1 LLKLRRHTK
10 PVLVLVAI
18 AVFALVLSAC
28 SFYKQG
34 SLQLSQPGGIGAA
47 RVHFAICTEPDEP
60 EGGGPVACGPNE
72 GNGEIQHVLGIAVP
86 KGSSA
91 PATITAAATDGGP
104 PIVFTRNDQAA
115 QSIAS
120 ASGSTGEPWPPAG
133 SDGIGYLSAPYAE
146 QEGVTR
152 EWLVDAD
159 FGLPAA
165 ADGGSFGGPFAAAI
179 AYGIRATG
187 KGLSPARPVR
197 CYNPETEP
205 ELEEDHAVCL
215 SAENGSV
222 GISDLK
228 IGAPAT
234 TKVYVGGKAQLTYGL
249 DFAGTASPLPSFA
262 LKGST
267 TLAKAALKLSSS
279 TYAPTS
285 VAPGTNRAADSRT
298 VTVTVPKKAKAGT
311 YEVTLTA
318 TTPQGGSVSQVAKLR
333 VTKPKI
339 KLGKVKLNQANGTAT
354 LFVKVP
360 SAGKVTVSGKKVVR
374 VKRTSKAKGAKT
386 LKVPI
391 KPKGEAKLLLAE
403 TGSAKVKAK
412 VKYKPANGAAVTK
425 SKAITLKQAG

>member
-1 LLKLRRHTK
+1 MLRRRTK
-10 PVLVLVAI
+10 SALVFVAI

-28 SFYKQG
+28 AAYKPG
-34 SLQLSQPGGIGAA
+34 SLQMSQPGGIDSV
-47 RVHFAICTEPDEP
+47 RVHFALCTEPEP
-60 EGGGPVACGPNE
+60 VGETEAVTCTPNE
-72 GNGEIQHVLGIAVP
+72 GSGEAQYILGIAVP
-86 KGSSA
+86 KGSTP

-104 PIVFTRNDQAA
+104 PIIFSRNDQAA
-115 QSIAS
+115 QSIAEAS
-120 ASGSTGEPWPPAG
+120 AGSEEPWPPAG
-133 SDGIGYLSAPYAE
+133 SDGIGYLSAPYNE
-146 QEGVTR
+146 EKGVSR
-152 EWLVDAD
+152 EWLIDAD
-159 FGLPAA
+159 FGLPLA
-165 ADGGSFGGPFAAAI
+165 ADGGSFGGPFTTSI
-179 AYGIRATG
+179 AYGLRAAG
-187 KGLSPARPVR
+187 GEGFSADRPVD
-197 CYNPETEP
+197 CFNPSTGEDP
-205 ELEEDHAVCL
+205 EESMAFCA
-215 SAENGSV
+215 SADKGSV
-222 GISDLK
+222 GVSDLK

-249 DFAGTASPLPSFA
+249 DFASTASPLPSFA

-267 TLAKAALKLSSS
+267 TLAKAAVKLSSS

-318 TTPQGGSVSQVAKLR
+318 TTPQGGSVSQVAKLQ

-339 KLGKVKLNQANGTAT
+339 KLGKVKLNKAKGTAI

-374 VKRTSKAKGAKT
+374 AKRTSKASGAKT

-391 KPKGEAKLLLAE
+391 KPKGKAKLQLAE
-403 TGSAKVKAK
+403 IGSAKVKAK
-412 VKYKPANGAAVTK
+412 VTYKPANGAAVTK